1 MSGYSE
7 TSQGNISVSSHNL
20 TSPSICAEV
29 DDATKVAARIQRNIT
44 PIICILGI
52 IGNTLATIVFLS
64 KSQRKTS
71 CSLYLAA
78 RSISD
83 TGFLTTLFIV
93 CLTDLGINIFNVDGI
108 CQVVIFLTYI
118 CGFLS
123 VWFVVMV
130 TVENYIRICHPFKV
144 NQHCTVKTAKI
155 VIAGFVFVSL
165 LLYNFPLWTTG
176 IHVGPDGSKMCA
188 RHSVYDKI
196 NQIVTYSDTV
206 ITLIVPILM
215 IICLMIA
222 ITCSILEFLH
232 RQTRLKGKR
241 QNSNDRRHSSP
252 QSKVTR
258 LLFSV
263 SFVFITLT
271 LPSHV
276 IRIQM
281 TLKYLYFSS
290 ASIICPTMAELAI
303 QKVFLILY
311 YLSFSVNILVYL
323 SFGQKFRKNFIEIF
337 LSNCCCRFKYGHQEL
352 VTIPNSDMKKTKCTF
367 VQTDRCTEV

>member
-1 MSGYSE
+1 MKKKDVKERKDPKG
-7 TSQGNISVSSHNL
+7 L
-20 TSPSICAEV
+20 
-29 DDATKVAARIQRNIT
+29 
-44 PIICILGI
+44 

-78 RSISD
+78 RSLSD
-83 TGFLTTLFIV
+83 TGFLITLFIV
-93 CLTDLGINIFNVDGI
+93 CLTDLGVNIFNVDGI

-130 TVENYIRICHPFKV
+130 TVENYIRICHPFRV
-144 NQHCTVKTAKI
+144 NQHCTVRTAKT
-155 VIAGFVFVSL
+155 VIGGFVFVAL

-176 IHVGPDGSKMCA
+176 IHVGPDGSRICA

-206 ITLIVPILM
+206 ITLIVPMLM
-215 IICLMIA
+215 IIFLMVA
-222 ITCSILEFLH
+222 IIYSILELLH
-232 RQTRLKGKR
+232 RQARLKGKR
-241 QNSNDRRHSSP
+241 QKCNERRHSSP
-252 QSKVTR
+252 QSKVTK

-281 TLKYLYFSS
+281 TVKYLYFSS
-290 ASIICPTMAELAI
+290 ASVICPTMAELAI

-311 YLSFSVNILVYL
+311 YFSFSV
-323 SFGQKFRKNFIEIF
+323 
-337 LSNCCCRFKYGHQEL
+337 
-352 VTIPNSDMKKTKCTF
+352 TF
-367 VQTDRCTEV
+367 WCI